1 LAVVNE
7 SLTERRDKIRN
18 GIVWWQSVF

>member
-1 LAVVNE
+1 MAIVNE
-7 SLTERRDKIRN
+7 KLTERRDNLRN